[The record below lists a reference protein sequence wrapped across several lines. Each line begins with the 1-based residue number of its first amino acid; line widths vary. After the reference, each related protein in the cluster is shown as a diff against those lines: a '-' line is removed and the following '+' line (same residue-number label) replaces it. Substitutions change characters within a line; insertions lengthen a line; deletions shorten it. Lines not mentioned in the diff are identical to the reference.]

1 MVSHSCIRVIQYEF
15 ERAGI
20 EIIKIRL
27 GEVSI
32 AYRGDN
38 AVLKKAAEIL
48 ISVGFVLIE
57 SKTDL
62 LAAKIKNAVIDLVHY
77 STYNAMVRNSDYLVE
92 RFDMSYQYLSSV
104 FSQAEHITLEKYII
118 LQRIERVKELIQE
131 DELCLSEIAFIMGYS
146 SVQYLSTQ
154 FKNITGISVTDF
166 KKDPAAYRVSL
177 HIVGKNIEI
186 EEIHDDA
193 YIRPV

>member
-1 MVSHSCIRVIQYEF
+1 
-15 ERAGI
+15 
-20 EIIKIRL
+20 
-27 GEVSI
+27 
-32 AYRGDN
+32 
-38 AVLKKAAEIL
+38 
-48 ISVGFVLIE
+48 
-57 SKTDL
+57 
-62 LAAKIKNAVIDLVHY
+62 
-77 STYNAMVRNSDYLVE
+77 
-92 RFDMSYQYLSSV
+92 
-104 FSQAEHITLEKYII
+104 
-118 LQRIERVKELIQE
+118 
-131 DELCLSEIAFIMGYS
+131 MGYS